1 MDIREKIEGSTCRLE
16 FEGDLT
22 VYEVAEVKP
31 ILIDALKKHEAVE
44 CRLDGVGEI
53 DTAGLQLLVMARLE
67 AMAEGK
73 RLCLGE
79 LNSVVA
85 EIVDLF
91 DLAGF
96 FEESDHV
103 PQLQS
108 A

>member
-31 ILIDALKKHEAVE
+31 TLIEALKKHDAVE
-44 CRLDGVGEI
+44 CCLDGVGEI
-53 DTAGLQLLVMARLE
+53 DTAGMQLLIMARLE
-67 AMAEGK
+67 ATTEGK
-73 RLCLGE
+73 RLCFGE
-79 LNSVVA
+79 LNPVVA

-91 DLAGF
+91 GLAGF
-96 FEESDHV
+96 FEESGNA